1 MVFEGNRLFI
11 INELLK
17 ETELIAVEDLKKRLK
32 IINPKID
39 RRGIDRDH
47 LTPLT
52 EEGVIEYGSSPK
64 PRTNKPPE
72 SVDAVRIAH
81 TIEAL
86 QQLFNEYPDNEYP
99 DHIKLY
105 RSAYVK
111 SMIAPPLLREI
122 EKLWYITA
130 SYRSEKELEALLKNY
145 LEQLKKRA
153 EIGVEG
159 IKKEE
164 WPDIIKANEE
174 ATEDPYYTKPTYFT
188 EEDVLEILRLS
199 PTALKKALEGFDYK
213 REKNGLFFDPLSS
226 DSYVR
231 FNQTPA
237 ESWRQIFFQRMLLAS
252 LILDSTMNDCPG
264 YMFDP
269 ELSIKIYAPQ
279 KIGSPDKN
287 KFFHKKVGL
296 SIFHPKN
303 EENDKK

>member
-1 MVFEGNRLFI
+1 MVFEGNRLRI
-11 INELLK
+11 INELLN

-47 LTPLT
+47 LEPLT
-52 EEGVIEYGSSPK
+52 KEGVIEYGSSPK

-86 QQLFNEYPDNEYP
+86 QQLFNEYP

-188 EEDVLEILRLS
+188 EEDVLEILTLS
-199 PTALKKALEGFDYK
+199 PTALKTALKGIDFTK
-213 REKNGLFFDPLSS
+213 EKNGLFFDWPLP
-226 DSYVR
+226 YLHP
-231 FNQTPA
+231 NQDNA
-237 ESWRQIFFQRMLLAS
+237 EILKRTFFQRMLLAS
-252 LILDSTMNDCPG
+252 LILDSTMNDYPG

-269 ELSIKIYAPQ
+269 KLSIKIYAPQ
-279 KIGSPDKN
+279 KIGSPNKN
-287 KFFHKKVGL
+287 KFFHKEVGL